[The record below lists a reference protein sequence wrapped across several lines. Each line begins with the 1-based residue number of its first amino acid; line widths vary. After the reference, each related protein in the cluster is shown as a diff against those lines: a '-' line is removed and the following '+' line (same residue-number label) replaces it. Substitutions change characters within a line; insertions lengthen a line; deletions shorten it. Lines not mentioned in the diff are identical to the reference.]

1 MSQPPPYPPPPQ
13 PPQQPQGGYN
23 PYLQPAPPQ
32 QQPGFGPSPVPGQP
46 PMHPAPAFPPP
57 QPLAQRPATGGNP
70 VGAIVLGL
78 AASVFVALLYTGLIA
93 ATYKEQSVTV
103 ANTLYLAHALIN
115 GALVGALIGRMAGRN
130 TGAVI
135 GAAVIGAL
143 GAFFG
148 YVNALPLIFA
158 VEETPLAAWHFLQS
172 EPFFPAKAWWNDEA
186 SGGVDWFSPL
196 GLVVAAA
203 AAWGLAYAIGSKRR
217 ET

>member
-23 PYLQPAPPQ
+23 PYMQPAPQ
-32 QQPGFGPSPVPGQP
+32 QQPGFGPPPVPGQP
-46 PMHPAPAFPPP
+46 PMHPAPAFQPP
-57 QPLAQRPATGGNP
+57 QPLGQGPATDGNP

-78 AASVFVALLYTGLIA
+78 AASVLVALLYTGLIA
-93 ATYKEQSVTV
+93 ATYREQSVTV
-103 ANTLYLAHALIN
+103 ATVLYLAHALIN
-115 GALVGALIGRMAGRN
+115 GAVVGFLVGSVGRGHNGAGIG
-130 TGAVI
+130 GAVI
-135 GAAVIGAL
+135 AAL

-158 VEETPLAAWHFLQS
+158 LEETPLAAWHFLQAQ
-172 EPFFPAKAWWNDEA
+172 PFFPAKAWWNDEA

-203 AAWGLAYAIGSKRR
+203 AAWGLAYAIGRKRL